1 MIVLYCILKRGWGK
15 IFNKTKII
23 TLSWREICHCLR
35 IKLLRRHDTEI
46 CCRHKS
52 LKSCEK
58 HNLMPKVMSQWH
70 QIPTDYKIIIISSL
84 WADLDISNILIDLS
98 SKPIRH
104 FASIS
109 HAAIHITLTTL
120 LN

>member
-1 MIVLYCILKRGWGK
+1 
-15 IFNKTKII
+15 
-23 TLSWREICHCLR
+23 
-35 IKLLRRHDTEI
+35 
-46 CCRHKS
+46 
-52 LKSCEK
+52 
-58 HNLMPKVMSQWH
+58 MSQWH

-84 WADLDISNILIDLS
+84 WADLDKSNILIDLS

-104 FASIS
+104 VASIS